1 MSYFPASMPDQ
12 VLCKK
17 HQLKALRK
25 QHASWMKQREEALAK
40 DGGNAENAGKQPMQ
54 PKQQKGHHE
63 QQQPKVKTTFTV
75 SKNDVMSPTT
85 NDDKELNEMNDF
97 LTAVGIQLDEEA

>member
-1 MSYFPASMPDQ
+1 MQ
-12 VLCKK
+12 KK
-17 HQLKALRK
+17 
-25 QHASWMKQREEALAK
+25 
-40 DGGNAENAGKQPMQ
+40 GGHRG
-54 PKQQKGHHE
+54 
-63 QQQPKVKTTFTV
+63 QQPKVKTTFTV

>member
-1 MSYFPASMPDQ
+1 MSNFPASMPDQ

-40 DGGNAENAGKQPMQ
+40 DGNAENAGKQPMQ
-54 PKQQKGHHE
+54 KGHRE
-63 QQQPKVKTTFTV
+63 QQQQPKVKTTFTV

>member
-1 MSYFPASMPDQ
+1 MSNFPASMPDQ

-40 DGGNAENAGKQPMQ
+40 DGNAENAGKQM
-54 PKQQKGHHE
+54 QKGHE
-63 QQQPKVKTTFTV
+63 QPIVKTTFTV